1 MTPPATQPP
10 ATRRAHARQ
19 ALLRGCAL
27 IVSVFLSVALL
38 EIALRLS
45 PLFLPEPARSFV
57 EEAAR
62 FHLSNVRMYPREVAI
77 RLPSAKNADILIV
90 GDSLPF
96 GTYEASEDLYAT
108 RVGELLGKRVVNL
121 GVGSTLPPPY
131 NRMIEVGARY
141 HPRVVV
147 YAVFAN
153 DFLTEDGFEPRR
165 LALEHTFR
173 SLDRDR
179 EWFFNSYDTKGRVQ
193 SAIRTFTNHF
203 LTYQLLKSF
212 RPLPATFAGLPWWQ
226 GDKLLPVPGARLLG
240 ESGGLGNRVRSA
252 SDGDQS

>member
-27 IVSVFLSVALL
+27 IVSVFLSVAFL

-96 GTYEASEDLYAT
+96 GTYEASEDLYWDFHFRRPRMDPLHT
-108 RVGELLGKRVVNL
+108 RKPQRRRESFSSHNRP
-121 GVGSTLPPPY
+121 GS
-131 NRMIEVGARY
+131 E
-141 HPRVVV
+141 
-147 YAVFAN
+147 AVTQPA
-153 DFLTEDGFEPRR
+153 LTSWG
-165 LALEHTFR
+165 
-173 SLDRDR
+173 
-179 EWFFNSYDTKGRVQ
+179 
-193 SAIRTFTNHF
+193 
-203 LTYQLLKSF
+203 
-212 RPLPATFAGLPWWQ
+212 
-226 GDKLLPVPGARLLG
+226 
-240 ESGGLGNRVRSA
+240 
-252 SDGDQS
+252 